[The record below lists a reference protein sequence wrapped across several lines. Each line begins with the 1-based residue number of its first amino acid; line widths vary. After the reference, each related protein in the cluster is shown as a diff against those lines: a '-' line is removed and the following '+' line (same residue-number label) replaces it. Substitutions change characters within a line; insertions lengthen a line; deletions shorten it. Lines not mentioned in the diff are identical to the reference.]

1 MHKSYRR
8 ARTDY
13 PKGVVAIYDNGGKTF
28 DRYTVV
34 YEPCL
39 LPDYRNA
46 LGHPAGTL
54 LFSYVSMSGA
64 PFHPQGFC
72 QHGEA
77 IGRRP
82 TGGGWA
88 GPASCGKVI
97 RFEDL
102 PEDCQE
108 AVLLDLDE
116 SERFG
121 QDGLNAC
128 AQGRNRG

>member
-13 PKGVVAIYDNGGKTF
+13 PAGVVAVYDNGGKTF

-34 YEPCL
+34 YTPSP

-54 LFSYVSMSGA
+54 LFGYVGMSDW
-64 PFHPQGFC
+64 PFHPLGFC

-77 IGRRP
+77 VGQRP

-88 GPASCGKVI
+88 GRFSCGKVI
-97 RFEDL
+97 HFEEL
-102 PEDCQE
+102 PPDCQKV
-108 AVLLDLDE
+108 VLRDTE
-116 SERFG
+116 GSEP
-121 QDGLNAC
+121 A
-128 AQGRNRG
+128 